1 MSEATFSMPGVA
13 SGIDWGTMADTILAK
28 ARKVEE
34 PWTEEKDTLEIK
46 IDLYT
51 ELTTLMKTMRTAID
65 PLRLEST
72 FKAKAAEFAV
82 LSSGTSDSKGILTA
96 DVLTTA
102 SLASHEIQVT
112 QKAVAQTSYSEQF
125 TEAVGTSG
133 SFNILVGGRKGTISV
148 TAADTLETIS
158 QKINALTDVTIDPS
172 TGEAYGDSLGVTASV
187 FDNRLVIKSS
197 STGLGDTSDT
207 TSIVRGTGATDSL
220 GYTVASGAPSS
231 GTIVSVKDSNGIA
244 YDEGDDFTVADGSD
258 QITWTGTGSAPSAGT
273 SYTVE
278 YEVNANAFT
287 FAGDAAL
294 LTTLGLA
301 TSGANYTAPQDATLV
316 VDGQTVTRSNNDI
329 DDLFT
334 GVTLHVKGA
343 GTVRMD
349 IVQDA
354 EDAVTAINE
363 FVTAYND
370 VMDWINTRLSEKQV
384 QEESTDEEELIA
396 TSEEFRTN
404 FGVLHG
410 DSLLW
415 QTKSQLRSLLM
426 NPVST
431 SYSTKTGTKAVLG
444 NIGAEGLAAD
454 GVFQLSVGD
463 VDATIDIKTTDTLS
477 DIASRINNSSAL
489 RYDSNGKAYSAPL
502 ATAKISSNKLVI
514 TAATGKTFALKD
526 SSDALQYLGL
536 DEPFSM
542 LSQLGITTESAD
554 FGKSGMIEFDEDVF
568 MTALEENGD
577 TVSAMMTAAM
587 KSTNT
592 YIGNMVDAS
601 TTQIGSA
608 TGTKGRIISQIK
620 SWESRVDDIEER
632 ISNYE
637 AQLEIRMRGLYKQ
650 YSSAETRLAEL
661 QQQASWL
668 TTTLAALSGSS
679 SSSGS
684 SS

>member
-34 PWTEEKDTLEIK
+34 PWTQEKDTLEIK

-82 LSSGTSDSKGILTA
+82 LSNGTSDSKGILTA
-96 DVLTTA
+96 DVLSTA

-112 QKAVAQTSYSEQF
+112 QKAVTQTSYSEQF
-125 TEAVGTSG
+125 TKAVGTSG
-133 SFNILVGGRKGTISV
+133 SFDLLVGGRKGTISV
-148 TAADTLETIS
+148 TATDTIETIA
-158 QKINALTDVTIDPS
+158 QKINVAKDVTINPS
-172 TGEAYGDSLGVTASV
+172 TGEAYGDALGVTASV

-197 STGLGDTSDT
+197 STGLGNTSDT

-220 GYTVASGAPSS
+220 GYTVASGTPSS
-231 GTIVSVKDSNGIA
+231 GTIVSVKDSNGIT
-244 YDEGDDFTVADGSD
+244 YIKDTNFTVTDGSD
-258 QITWTGTGSAPSAGT
+258 QITWIGVAPSAGT
-273 SYTVE
+273 TYAVE

-287 FAGDAAL
+287 FTGDAAL

-301 TSGANYTAPQDATLV
+301 TSGANYIAPQDAILV
-316 VDGQTVTRSNNDI
+316 VDGQTVTRSSNDI
-329 DDLFT
+329 DDLLT
-334 GVTLHVKGA
+334 GVTLHIKGA
-343 GTVRMD
+343 GTVQMD
-349 IVQDA
+349 VVQDA
-354 EDAVTAINE
+354 EKAVKGITD

-384 QEESTDEEELIA
+384 QAESTDEDKVVA
-396 TSEEFRTN
+396 TGEEFRTN

-444 NIGAEGLAAD
+444 NIGGEGLAQD
-454 GVFQLSVGD
+454 GVFQISVGD

-477 DIASRINNSSAL
+477 SIASRINNSNAL
-489 RYDSNGKAYSAPL
+489 RYGSDGKSYSAPL
-502 ATAKISSNKLVI
+502 ATAKVISNKLVI
-514 TAATGKTFALKD
+514 TAATGKTFSLKD
-526 SSDALQYLGL
+526 SSGALQYLGL

-542 LSQLGITTESAD
+542 LAQLGVTTESAD

-577 TVSAMMTAAM
+577 TVSAMMTTAM
-587 KSTNT
+587 KSMNT

-620 SWESRVDDIEER
+620 SWESRVDDIDER
-632 ISNYE
+632 ISDYE
-637 AQLEIRMRGLYKQ
+637 AQLDIRMRGLYKQ

-679 SSSGS
+679 SSSS

>member
-1 MSEATFSMPGVA
+1 M
-13 SGIDWGTMADTILAK
+13 
-28 ARKVEE
+28 
-34 PWTEEKDTLEIK
+34 
-46 IDLYT
+46 
-51 ELTTLMKTMRTAID
+51 
-65 PLRLEST
+65 
-72 FKAKAAEFAV
+72 
-82 LSSGTSDSKGILTA
+82 
-96 DVLTTA
+96 
-102 SLASHEIQVT
+102 
-112 QKAVAQTSYSEQF
+112 
-125 TEAVGTSG
+125 
-133 SFNILVGGRKGTISV
+133 
-148 TAADTLETIS
+148 
-158 QKINALTDVTIDPS
+158 
-172 TGEAYGDSLGVTASV
+172 
-187 FDNRLVIKSS
+187 
-197 STGLGDTSDT
+197 
-207 TSIVRGTGATDSL
+207 
-220 GYTVASGAPSS
+220 
-231 GTIVSVKDSNGIA
+231 
-244 YDEGDDFTVADGSD
+244 
-258 QITWTGTGSAPSAGT
+258 
-273 SYTVE
+273 
-278 YEVNANAFT
+278 
-287 FAGDAAL
+287 
-294 LTTLGLA
+294 TTLGLA
-301 TSGANYTAPQDATLV
+301 TSGANYTAPQDTVLV
-316 VDGQTVTRSNNDI
+316 VDGQTVTRSSNDI